1 MSRKLERII
10 IYIASIW
17 QIITGAI
24 TAGIYLFNLES
35 TFLGANSALSTFG
48 NFVFIYGMA
57 YVTIGIIN
65 AIFANKY
72 LEDGSIL
79 KVMLYFWIGQ
89 IVVFLLLVDYV
100 SLMLLILATTI
111 AFAKNKSIKMQHSI
125 K

>member
-65 AIFANKY
+65 AIFTNKY
-72 LEDGSIL
+72 VEDGSIL

-111 AFAKNKSIKMQHSI
+111 AFAKNKFIKMQHSI